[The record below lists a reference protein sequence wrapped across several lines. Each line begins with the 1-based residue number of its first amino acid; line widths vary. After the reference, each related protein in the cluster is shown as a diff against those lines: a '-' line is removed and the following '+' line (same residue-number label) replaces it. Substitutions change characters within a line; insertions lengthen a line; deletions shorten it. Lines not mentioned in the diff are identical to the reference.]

1 MNATVELVFTAGAA
15 GALIDL
21 LWQHL
26 PVAPDGLLVG
36 AMHLVGDRGQIV
48 VNLADPQVQQVVVL
62 PGQMLLMK
70 DTADPVTWQVID
82 SPDTMHLRQP
92 Q

>member
-1 MNATVELVFTAGAA
+1 
-15 GALIDL
+15 
-21 LWQHL
+21 
-26 PVAPDGLLVG
+26 
-36 AMHLVGDRGQIV
+36 MHLVGGDRGQMV
-48 VNLADPQVQQVVVL
+48 ANLADPQVQQVVVL

-70 DTADPVTWQVID
+70 DPADPVTWQVID